1 MIEKKIIVAGHT
13 CLDVAPDLS
22 SVPAGQFQALLQPG
36 KLVYT
41 GGFAMSTGGAVPN
54 TGLALYKLG
63 ASVQLIGKI
72 GADLFGQAVR
82 EKISQVAP
90 ELTEH
95 MVIDPSTATS
105 ITLILNPPGEDR
117 SFLHF
122 EGANAAFYASDL
134 PKATLE
140 GADLFHFGYPS
151 LMRSIY
157 RGDGGELVS
166 ILQKAR
172 RAGLTTSLDFSL
184 PDPTSPAGQVNW
196 LLVLDQ
202 SLPLVD
208 LFVPSVEELTYFLK
222 RETYQQM
229 CADPEVSFL
238 EAVTPDLCRELSDIV
253 LGYGV
258 KAVLIKCGYRGIYL
272 RTAEAADW
280 KKGGRALAGIDA
292 DWHDRELWAPAFAV
306 DVVGTTGAGD
316 AAIAGFLASLVRSAD
331 PQTALMMGTAAGA
344 CSVAQPDPVSGLME
358 WDALFDRVQQGWET
372 LPLDLSA
379 FGWQR
384 DSKHGLWQCA

>member
-22 SVPAGQFQALLQPG
+22 SVPAGQFQKLLQPG

-63 ASVQLIGKI
+63 ADVQLIGKI
-72 GADLFGQAVR
+72 GDDLFGQAVR

-95 MVIDPSTATS
+95 MVIDPGTATS

-184 PDPTSPAGQVNW
+184 PDPTSPAGLVNW

-229 CADPEVSFL
+229 CADPEVPFL

-272 RTAEAADW
+272 RTAEAAAW

-292 DWHDRELWAPAFAV
+292 DWHGRELWAPAFAV

-316 AAIAGFLASLVRSAD
+316 AAIAGFLASLVRGAD
-331 PQTALMMGTAAGA
+331 PQTSLIMGTAAGA
-344 CSVAQPDPVSGLME
+344 CSVSQADAVSGLVSWE
-358 WDALFDRVQQGWET
+358 VLWDRVQAGWDL
-372 LPLDLSA
+372 LPLDLSE
-379 FGWQR
+379 FGWKK
-384 DSKHGLWQCA
+384 DAVYGFWQSA